1 PVKSEN
7 HALDAFN
14 AAMEMRVALAA
25 LNKNLEGSDF
35 PQIAFGIGL
44 HSGDVLA
51 GNIGAENR
59 IEYTVIGDTV
69 NTASRIESLCKSYQK
84 DLLISESTCQLI
96 LDSAVGENSTG
107 QNYFV
112 FVDEADIRGKTEKVK
127 LFTR

>member
-1 PVKSEN
+1 
-7 HALDAFN
+7 
-14 AAMEMRVALAA
+14 MEMRAALVA
-25 LNKNLEGSDF
+25 LNKKLEGSDF

-84 DLLISESTCQLI
+84 DLLISESTCKLI
-96 LDSAVGENSTG
+96 LDAAAGEFAAR
-107 QNYFV
+107 QDDFV

-127 LFTR
+127 LFTKDFNLLKV

>member
-1 PVKSEN
+1 MAKSQTYTKTLE
-7 HALDAFN
+7 
-14 AAMEMRVALAA
+14 A
-25 LNKNLEGSDF
+25 LNKKLEGSDF

-84 DLLISESTCQLI
+84 DLLMSESTCQLI
-96 LDSAVGENSTG
+96 LESVVGENSTG
-107 QNYFV
+107 QNDFV